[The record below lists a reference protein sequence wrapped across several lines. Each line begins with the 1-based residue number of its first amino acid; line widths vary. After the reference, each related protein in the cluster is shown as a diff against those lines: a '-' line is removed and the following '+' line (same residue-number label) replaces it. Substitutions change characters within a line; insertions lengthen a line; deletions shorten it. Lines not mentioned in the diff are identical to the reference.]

1 MRWRDSSI
9 SIRRAPDFDRSRS
22 RSARSGSTPG
32 EMKQEPAE
40 HSFEAAFKVAERA
53 TQRLE
58 RGDLTLEKCL
68 EEYEQGARALRDC
81 YTILQSAQRRLE
93 VLSNEVGLAEAESS
107 VEERGA
113 SWQLATPSGSL
124 GEVLQR
130 LKDDEGEQEAL

>member
-1 MRWRDSSI
+1 MGWGAVK
-9 SIRRAPDFDRSRS
+9 SIRFAGLRGLDRSRT
-22 RSARSGSTPG
+22 RSAQSGGLTAG
-32 EMKQEPAE
+32 AMKQEPAQ
-40 HSFEAAFKVAERA
+40 HSFEDAFKVAERA

-68 EEYEQGARALRDC
+68 EEYEHGARALRDC

-93 VLSNEVGLAEAESS
+93 VLSKEIGLAEAESS

-113 SWQLATPSGSL
+113 SWQLATPTGSL

-130 LKDDEGEQEAL
+130 LKDDEGEAP

>member
-1 MRWRDSSI
+1 MVRG
-9 SIRRAPDFDRSRS
+9 AQGLDRFRT
-22 RSARSGSTPG
+22 RSAQSGGLTP
-32 EMKQEPAE
+32 EAMKQEPE
-40 HSFEAAFKVAERA
+40 ELSFEAAFKVAERA

-58 RGDLTLEKCL
+58 RGDLTLENCL

-107 VEERGA
+107 VEERSA
-113 SWQLATPSGSL
+113 SWQLAAPTGSL

-130 LKDDEGEQEAL
+130 LKDDEGEVEAR